1 MESEVEGIMNGSL
14 CFESYT
20 GLEREWL
27 CAIRENRPATQSRN
41 FKVAIQQLNFWGTNM
56 LKSLC
61 SNNAV
66 MFYFNRIPLL
76 NGRSEQGANRS
87 AELTAEA
94 FRNED
99 NAFLPLRRRPLS
111 VR

>member
-1 MESEVEGIMNGSL
+1 MSGYALFGKIVPRHDPGISKLRASAAMAG
-14 CFESYT
+14 
-20 GLEREWL
+20 R
-27 CAIRENRPATQSRN
+27 RAT
-41 FKVAIQQLNFWGTNM
+41 IQQLNFWGTNM